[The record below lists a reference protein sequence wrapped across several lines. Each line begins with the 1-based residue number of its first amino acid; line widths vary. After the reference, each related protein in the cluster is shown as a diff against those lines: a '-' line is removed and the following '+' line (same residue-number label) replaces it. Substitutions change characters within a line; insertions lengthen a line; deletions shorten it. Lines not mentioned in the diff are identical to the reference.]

1 MIYDSIVANKG
12 ALPPERLRFK
22 GWERIKTV
30 EKNTPLFAWI
40 ESSDPKDTNIPSE
53 LLYPS
58 AQRTI
63 NYYGESP
70 LTWWIEFKNI
80 KVAGIPERLLYK
92 HCITSKFV
100 EEWEKSQK
108 KNTPIP

>member
-40 ESSDPKDTNIPSE
+40 ESSDTKDTNIPSE
-53 LLYPS
+53 LLYPN
-58 AQRTI
+58 AQRAI
-63 NYYGESP
+63 NRYGVSP
-70 LTWWIEFKNI
+70 LTWWVGWKNI
-80 KVAGIPERLLYK
+80 KVTGIHERLLYK

-100 EEWEKSQK
+100 EEWKNSQK
-108 KNTPIP
+108 ENTPIP